1 MKGISK
7 LSILFLV
14 LILAAGSLTLAGCG
28 GKTYHA
34 DFHGQ
39 EQFYQGAKE
48 QYSAG
53 ESVELRYDFIATDTD
68 YRFHVNA
75 EDVRIDWEEPH
86 TYVIRFTMPE
96 HDIDV
101 TCETFN
107 TMIYDPDAR

>member
-1 MKGISK
+1 MKIFRKSM
-7 LSILFLV
+7 ILLLAVLLV
-14 LILAAGSLTLAGCG
+14 LFTAALSGCG